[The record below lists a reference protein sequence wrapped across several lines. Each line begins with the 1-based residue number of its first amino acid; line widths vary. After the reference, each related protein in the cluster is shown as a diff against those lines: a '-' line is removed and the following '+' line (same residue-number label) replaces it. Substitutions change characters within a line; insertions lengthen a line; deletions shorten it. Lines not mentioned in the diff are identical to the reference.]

1 MCKVHHN
8 QRVVQYL
15 PDHFFFKCKFYQQ
28 KGEPNAVI
36 SRGESRK
43 VNKPKI
49 SLLPTINTHSRSQML
64 INKSFYLGP
73 LFAGLAHVCFNKR
86 CRSQAT
92 KPIPSEEPKVT
103 DRTDTWLGWTLG
115 SFLLKQTHPSFQVLA
130 HDTKEQRWGGR
141 VISFTW
147 MANM

>member
-1 MCKVHHN
+1 
-8 QRVVQYL
+8 
-15 PDHFFFKCKFYQQ
+15 
-28 KGEPNAVI
+28 
-36 SRGESRK
+36 
-43 VNKPKI
+43 
-49 SLLPTINTHSRSQML
+49 ML

-86 CRSQAT
+86 CRSRAT

-147 MANM
+147 MANMWRCQKLALLKIVIPRNIEIIIIVFRHKDNFKFQSKTHSQHSKGKVLN